1 MNYDDKSFVFYGSFY
16 EQIKDL
22 PRDMAANIILA
33 AAKYGITGEVDE
45 LSAIEK
51 AIFVPMRVSIDNAK
65 KRYNEAVEN
74 GKKGGRPKKDSF
86 SEEKPETKNPFE
98 NKKGGVLKEKRGGFE
113 NENPYEYEYEYE
125 YEYDINKSEKT
136 GTKPENPPKAET
148 DKPSKKEN
156 HYKIFF
162 ETEIKKEFEEPIRDW
177 INYKKSKKQGYP
189 NLKSLIKMQDEL
201 IKCGGFTVSGVRAVV
216 DSAIAK
222 GYNGFFALRNPPP
235 DVGQSDYNA
244 EYINNIDWSEFDIR
258 NDEGDGKW

>member
-74 GKKGGRPKKDSF
+74 GKKGGRPKKGGLKQ
-86 SEEKPETKNPFE
+86 EKPENKNPFE
-98 NKKGGVLKEKRGGFE
+98 NEKGGVFEKKRVGFE
-113 NENPYEYEYEYE
+113 NENPYEYVYEYE
-125 YEYDINKSEKT
+125 YEYDINKGEKT
-136 GTKPENPPKAET
+136 ETKLENPPKAET

-156 HYKIFF
+156 HYKLFF
-162 ETEIKKEFEEPIRDW
+162 DTEIKKDFEEPIKAW
-177 INYKKSKKQGYP
+177 ISYKKSKKQGYP
-189 NLKSLIKMQDEL
+189 NLNSLMKMQDAL
-201 IKCGGFTVSGVRAVV
+201 IKCGGGTVSGVWEVV
-216 DSAIAK
+216 NSAIAK
-222 GYNGFFALRNPPP
+222 GYSGFFPVKGAPP
-235 DVGQSDYNA
+235 DVSESAYNKD
-244 EYINNIDWSEFDIR
+244 YINNLDWSEFDIHTA
-258 NDEGDGKW
+258 KS